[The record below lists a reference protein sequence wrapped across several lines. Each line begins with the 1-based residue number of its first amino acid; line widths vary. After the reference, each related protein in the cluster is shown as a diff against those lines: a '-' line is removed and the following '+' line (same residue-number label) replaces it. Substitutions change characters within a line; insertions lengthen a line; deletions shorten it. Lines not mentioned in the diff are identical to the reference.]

1 MYNSA
6 FPAGIMGAMSEITVS
21 DARARL
27 ADVVDAARVGHDPV
41 YLTRRGQRVAAV
53 IDAEDLDRLIASA
66 EDLAD
71 IEAAKAARAEIAD
84 GDATIPWEQVEVAPA
99 AVRQL
104 RKLDP
109 PARRRVQA
117 AIELLAD
124 QPRPSG
130 AKKLVGGEGEWR
142 VRTGDY
148 RIVYEVHDDVLVVL
162 VVAVGHR
169 RDIYERR

>member
-1 MYNSA
+1 
-6 FPAGIMGAMSEITVS
+6 MSY
-21 DARARL
+21 R
-27 ADVVDAARVGHDPV
+27 
-41 YLTRRGQRVAAV
+41 
-53 IDAEDLDRLIASA
+53 
-66 EDLAD
+66 
-71 IEAAKAARAEIAD
+71 
-84 GDATIPWEQVEVAPA
+84 VEVAPA

-117 AIELLAD
+117 AIELLTEE
-124 QPRPSG
+124 PRPSG

-148 RIVYEVHDDVLVVL
+148 RIVYEVRDSVLLVL

-169 RDIYERR
+169 RDIYRR